1 MIELLKISEITDSLE
16 REEVVHQVRFIFYA
30 SSSLKEFS
38 TPERKVAFFKRW
50 CGDYLTYFSEYFF
63 IMREDKKVLGYLTGC
78 LDSSSALS
86 LLEIPGYSHY
96 SDLFQTYPAHFHI
109 NFHPDCRGRGLGS
122 QLVEAFCND
131 LVNLKI
137 KGVHLVTSRGAKNIV
152 FYRRLGFVDEFP
164 RDFNEMTLLF
174 MGRIL
179 ELNTLLPAN

>member
-1 MIELLKISEITDSLE
+1 MIEIFRISDVSDAIE
-16 REEVVHQVRFIFYA
+16 REDIILQVRFIFYT

-38 TPERKVAFFKRW
+38 SPVRKAAFFKRW
-50 CGDYLTYFSEYFF
+50 CGDYLTSFPEYFF

-78 LDSSSALS
+78 LDSITALS

-122 QLVEAFCND
+122 QLVETFCDELID
-131 LVNLKI
+131 LNI
-137 KGVHLVTSRGAKNIV
+137 KGVHLVTSRGAKNII
-152 FYRRLGFVDEFP
+152 FYRRLGFTNEFP

-179 ELNTLLPAN
+179 EVDTPLSI